1 MSTQEDDLPIYDVIE
16 IEDMTFDS
24 ALELYHYPCPCG
36 DRFQIGLLD
45 LRNEEDIA
53 VCPSCSLMIRVIFDL
68 VCVFLCLLSG
78 VLVFPPFFPLPAL
91 GSDAR
96 SQHRPS

>member
-36 DRFQIGLLD
+36 DRFQIALGD

-68 VCVFLCLLSG
+68 DD
-78 VLVFPPFFPLPAL
+78 LPAPVSSND
-91 GSDAR
+91 GA
-96 SQHRPS
+96 QVPIAA